1 MVMTGR
7 ARKFFS
13 PSLIL
18 LLSFLALLLTDNH
31 LAAAAHS
38 KPAKKI
44 LLLYSYQSVLPANLE
59 WDGGI
64 RSALKGTAAEPIE
77 FYTEYLDLAQ
87 FPQGSYLQN
96 LTNLLHG
103 KYADRKID
111 LLIPIADRAF
121 AFLHAH
127 SNSLFPGAPIVFC
140 AINKE
145 QLRALSPLPNTTGL
159 VAQLGVQGTLEAALK
174 LQPQTRQVV
183 FVGGIAETDRWF
195 QKEARE
201 ALHPYEG
208 RFEITFLTDL
218 PIAEILNRVGN
229 LPPQTMVIYLSLF
242 RDSAGNDYVP
252 REALARVT
260 QAANAPVYA
269 LWENLLGLGIV
280 GGHLMSFGAQG
291 RTAGE
296 IGRRVLNG
304 EKPGEIPIVY
314 DGTNIYEFDWRQLK
328 RWGLKESDLPPG
340 SMVRFKEPSLWE
352 DHQKEIIG
360 TAVAFCFLGL
370 LIVVLLINLGRRRRA
385 ERSLASRL
393 EFETL
398 LAELSAQF
406 VAVSASEVDRE
417 IEQGIKQ
424 LVEFLGVDRGRLWR
438 FSENQAEF
446 VSTHFWAAPG
456 IEPLPLTPVGEH
468 FPWIRNQLLNG
479 KSVVF
484 SQPDELPPEAHLDR
498 QSLLASGITSLLCIP
513 LTVGGK
519 FIGALALSNLR
530 EHKVWPPGLAQE
542 LRPIGEIFANAL
554 IRGLADTDL
563 RQAELKYRIVAN
575 FTYDWEYWKNL
586 DGTLRYVSPS
596 CERISGYR
604 PEEFIRRPDLI
615 REIIV
620 PEDRDRWERHD
631 RDAREEPGGREI
643 QFRLQRPDG
652 TIRWIEHACQPVT
665 DDSGEFIG
673 IRASNRDITER
684 KQGELEIV
692 RLKEQL
698 QADYSYLQE
707 EIKLTHD
714 FEHIIGNSNELK
726 YVLHKVE
733 QVAPSNTTVLILG
746 ETGTGKELI
755 ARAIHSTSPRR
766 HRPLIKV
773 DCASLSPTLIE
784 SELFGHEKGA
794 FTGAQSRKIG
804 RFELAHGST
813 IFLDEIGELPL
824 ELQTKLLRVVQEGEF
839 ERLGSSQTLKVEAR
853 IIAAT
858 NRDLEEE
865 VRKGRFRE
873 DLWYR
878 LNVFPIT
885 VPPLRQRKE
894 DIPLLVQSFVNRLS
908 RKMGK
913 EITKIPQQVVE
924 ALQQYSWPGNIRELE
939 NVIERAII
947 DTKGPVLQLAGK
959 INASLAPTTAPP
971 SQSLEAVERA
981 HILQVLEEVRWKI
994 DGKDGAAA
1002 KLELNPSTLRSRM
1015 RKLAIVRNQ

>member
-7 ARKFFS
+7 ARKSFS
-13 PSLIL
+13 KNLLL
-18 LLSFLALLLTDNH
+18 LLSFLALLPVDNH

-145 QLRALSPLPNTTGL
+145 QLRALSTLPNTTGL

-242 RDSAGNDYVP
+242 RDSAGNDYLP

-424 LVEFLGVDRGRLWR
+424 LVEFLGVDRGRLWQ

-673 IRASNRDITER
+673 VRASNRDITER
-684 KQGELEIV
+684 KQAEISEQQHREQLAHVMRVATMGEL
-692 RLKEQL
+692 
-698 QADYSYLQE
+698 
-707 EIKLTHD
+707 T
-714 FEHIIGNSNELK
+714 
-726 YVLHKVE
+726 
-733 QVAPSNTTVLILG
+733 
-746 ETGTGKELI
+746 
-755 ARAIHSTSPRR
+755 
-766 HRPLIKV
+766 
-773 DCASLSPTLIE
+773 
-784 SELFGHEKGA
+784 
-794 FTGAQSRKIG
+794 
-804 RFELAHGST
+804 
-813 IFLDEIGELPL
+813 
-824 ELQTKLLRVVQEGEF
+824 
-839 ERLGSSQTLKVEAR
+839 
-853 IIAAT
+853 
-858 NRDLEEE
+858 
-865 VRKGRFRE
+865 
-873 DLWYR
+873 
-878 LNVFPIT
+878 
-885 VPPLRQRKE
+885 
-894 DIPLLVQSFVNRLS
+894 
-908 RKMGK
+908 
-913 EITKIPQQVVE
+913 
-924 ALQQYSWPGNIRELE
+924 
-939 NVIERAII
+939 
-947 DTKGPVLQLAGK
+947 
-959 INASLAPTTAPP
+959 ASLAHEVNQP
-971 SQSLEAVERA
+971 LNAVMNNAQAALRFLNREKPD
-981 HILQVLEEVRWKI
+981 VEEVGEALRDI
-994 DGKDGAAA
+994 VRDGKRAS
-1002 KLELNPSTLRSRM
+1002 EVIRRLRQFVHPGEM
-1015 RKLAIVRNQ
+1015 HPMAVDVNEVIKETFDAGP